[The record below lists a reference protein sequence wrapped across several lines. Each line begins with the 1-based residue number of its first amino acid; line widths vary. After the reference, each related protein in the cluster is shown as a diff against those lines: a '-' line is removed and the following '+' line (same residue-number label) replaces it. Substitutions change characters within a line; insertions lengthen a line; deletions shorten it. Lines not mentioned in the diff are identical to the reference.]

1 MTFSI
6 VASDA
11 ETGDLGVAVAS
22 RFAAVGAVVPWAKAG
37 VGAIATQSWAN
48 TEYGPQGLALLEGGT
63 PARQALDRLVLGD
76 KGREQRQLGIVDAR
90 GRAATFT
97 GARCMPWSGGSTGDR
112 FACQG
117 NLLVG
122 EQVVAAMAD
131 AFRRAN
137 GDLVDRLLTALI
149 AADVN
154 GGDRRGRQAA
164 AILVVRDQAGY
175 GKRND
180 RYVDLRVDDHP
191 QAVSELARI
200 FSVYDREILVRKD
213 QLLEA
218 AGALV
223 TEIQHRL
230 ASRRLYSGPPTGVL
244 DGPTRRAIMFFA
256 TEYSLED
263 RLPERWDDDKVEIK
277 EISGTLVRELRD
289 LTPEP

>member
-6 VASDA
+6 VAADPNN
-11 ETGDLGVAVAS
+11 GDLGVAVAS
-22 RFAAVGAVVPWAKAG
+22 RFAAVGAVVPWARAG
-37 VGAIATQSWAN
+37 VGAVATQSWAN
-48 TEYGPQGLALLEGGT
+48 TEFGPQALALLGNGT

-76 KGREQRQLGIVDAR
+76 NQREQRQLGIVDAR

-97 GARCMPWSGGSTGDR
+97 GAKCMPWAGGTSGDR

-131 AFRRAN
+131 AFRRAT
-137 GDLVDRLLTALI
+137 GELVDRILTALI
-149 AADVN
+149 AGDAV

-164 AILVVRDQAGY
+164 AVLVVRERGGY

-191 QAVSELARI
+191 QAVSELARV
-200 FSVYDREILVRKD
+200 FAVYDREILVRED
-213 QLLEA
+213 PVLPASRE
-218 AGALV
+218 LV

-230 ASRRLYSGPPTGVL
+230 ATYRLYSGPPTGVL
-244 DGPTRRAIMFFA
+244 DERTQRALAMFA
-256 TEYSLED
+256 GEYNLED
-263 RLPERWDDDKVEIK
+263 RLREDQQL
-277 EISGTLVRELRD
+277 SGTLVNELREV
-289 LTPEP
+289 TGER

>member
-11 ETGDLGVAVAS
+11 RTGDLGVACAS
-22 RFAAVGAVVPWAKAG
+22 RFAAVGAVVPWARAG

-48 TEYGPQGLALLEGGT
+48 TDYGPEGLELLASGT
-63 PARQALDRLVLGD
+63 PARQVLDRLVLGD

-97 GARCMPWSGGSTGDR
+97 GAKCMPWSGGTTGDR

-122 EQVVAAMAD
+122 EQVIAAMAD
-131 AFRRAN
+131 AFRRAS
-137 GDLVDRLLTALI
+137 GDLVDRLLTALV
-149 AADVN
+149 AGDVT

-164 AILVVRDQAGY
+164 AIVVVRESEGY

-200 FSVYDREILVRKD
+200 FSVYDSEILVRND
-213 QLLEA
+213 A
-218 AGALV
+218 ALPASRALV
-223 TEIQHRL
+223 SEVQHRL
-230 ASRRLYSGPPTGVL
+230 ASRRLYSGPPSGEL
-244 DGPTRRAIMFFA
+244 DERTRMALSLFA
-256 TEYSLED
+256 GEYALED
-263 RLPERWDDDKVEIK
+263 RLRDDDQLSE
-277 EISGTLVRELRD
+277 TLIRELRD
-289 LTPEP
+289 LTPDP

>member
-11 ETGDLGVAVAS
+11 QTGDIGVAVAS

-48 TEYGPQGLALLEGGT
+48 TDYGPEGLALLEGGT
-63 PARQALDRLVLGD
+63 PARQVLDRLVLGD
-76 KGREQRQLGIVDAR
+76 KGREQRQVGLVDAR

-97 GARCMPWSGGSTGDR
+97 GARCMPWSGGSIGDR
-112 FACQG
+112 FAVQG

-122 EQVVAAMAD
+122 EQVVAAMGD
-131 AFRRAN
+131 AYRRAT
-137 GDLVDRLLTALI
+137 GELVDRLL
-149 AADVN
+149 AAIVAGDVV

-164 AILVVRDQAGY
+164 AILVVRPNAGY

-191 QAVSELARI
+191 QAVSELGRVFA
-200 FSVYDREILVRKD
+200 VYDREIHVRD
-213 QLLEA
+213 DPLESPTRE
-218 AGALV
+218 LV
-223 TEIQHRL
+223 TELQHRL
-230 ASRRLYSGPPTGVL
+230 ATRRLYSGPPTGEL
-244 DGPTRRAIMFFA
+244 DERTRMALSMFA
-256 TEYSLED
+256 GEYNLED
-263 RLPERWDDDKVEIK
+263 RIREDDQL
-277 EISGTLVRELRD
+277 SGTLIRELRE

>member
-6 VASDA
+6 VASDS

-22 RFAAVGAVVPWAKAG
+22 RFAAVGAVVPWARSG
-37 VGAIATQSWAN
+37 IGAIATQSWAN

-63 PARQALDRLVLGD
+63 PARQTLDRLVLGD
-76 KGREQRQLGIVDAR
+76 KGREQRQIGLVDAR

-97 GARCMPWSGGSTGDR
+97 GAKCMPWAGGSTGDR

-131 AFRRAN
+131 AFRRAT
-137 GDLVDRLLTALI
+137 GELVDRLLNALI
-149 AADVN
+149 AGDVN

-164 AILVVRDQAGY
+164 AILVVREGSGY

-191 QAVSELARI
+191 QAVSELVRV
-200 FSVYDREILVRKD
+200 FSVYDKEILVRND
-213 QLLEA
+213 PLLEA
-218 AGALV
+218 SRQLV

-230 ASRRLYSGPPTGVL
+230 ASRRLYSGAPTGEL
-244 DGPTRRAIMFFA
+244 DERTRMALTLFA
-256 TEYSLED
+256 TEYNLED
-263 RLPERWDDDKVEIK
+263 RIREDDQLSE
-277 EISGTLVRELRD
+277 TLVRELRE

>member
-11 ETGDLGVAVAS
+11 RTGDLGVACAS

-48 TEYGPQGLALLEGGT
+48 TDYGPEGLELLGSGT
-63 PARQALDRLVLGD
+63 PARQVLDRLILGD

-97 GARCMPWSGGSTGDR
+97 GAKCMPWSGGTTGDR

-122 EQVVAAMAD
+122 EQVIAAMAD
-131 AFRRAN
+131 AFRRAS
-137 GDLVDRLLTALI
+137 GDLVDRLLTALV
-149 AADVN
+149 AGDVT

-164 AILVVRDQAGY
+164 AIVVVRDSEGY

-200 FSVYDREILVRKD
+200 FSVYDAEILVRND
-213 QLLEA
+213 A
-218 AGALV
+218 ALPASRTLV
-223 TEIQHRL
+223 TEVQHRL
-230 ASRRLYSGPPTGVL
+230 ASRRLYSGPPSGEL
-244 DGPTRRAIMFFA
+244 DERTRMALALFA
-256 TEYSLED
+256 GEYALED
-263 RLPERWDDDKVEIK
+263 RLRDDEHLS
-277 EISGTLVRELRD
+277 ETLIRELRD
-289 LTPEP
+289 LTPDP

>member
-22 RFAAVGAVVPWAKAG
+22 RFAAVGAVVAWARAG
-37 VGAIATQSWAN
+37 IGAVATQSWAN
-48 TEYGPQGLALLEGGT
+48 TDYGPEGLALLEGGT

-76 KGREQRQLGIVDAR
+76 KGREQRQIGIVDAR

-97 GARCMPWSGGSTGDR
+97 GARCMPWAGGSTGDR

-131 AFRRAN
+131 AYRRAN
-137 GDLVDRLLTALI
+137 GELVDRLLTALI
-149 AADVN
+149 AGDVN

-164 AILVVRDQAGY
+164 AILVVRDHGGY

-180 RYVDLRVDDHP
+180 RYIDLRVDEHP
-191 QAVSELARI
+191 QAVSELARV
-200 FSVYDREILVRKD
+200 FSVYDREILVRND
-213 QLLEA
+213 PLLDPSPQL
-218 AGALV
+218 V
-223 TEIQHRL
+223 SEIQHRL
-230 ASRRLYSGPPTGVL
+230 ASRRLYSGPPTGKL
-244 DGPTRRAIMFFA
+244 DEPTWMALTFFA

-263 RLPERWDDDKVEIK
+263 RLPEDEDQK
-277 EISGTLVRELRD
+277 EGAKLSETLVRELRD
-289 LTPEP
+289 MTPEP

>member
-11 ETGDLGVAVAS
+11 ESGDLGVAVAS

-37 VGAIATQSWAN
+37 IGAIATQSWAN

-63 PARQALDRLVLGD
+63 PARQTLDRLVLGD
-76 KGREQRQLGIVDAR
+76 KGREQRQIGLVDAR

-97 GARCMPWSGGSTGDR
+97 GARCMPWAGGSTGDR

-117 NLLVG
+117 TLLVG

-131 AFRRAN
+131 AYRRSS
-137 GDLVDRLLTALI
+137 GELVDRLLTALI

-164 AILVVRDQAGY
+164 AILVVRDHAGY

-200 FSVYDREILVRKD
+200 FSVYDREILVRDD
-213 QLLEA
+213 QLLVA
-218 AGALV
+218 SRQLV

-230 ASRRLYSGPPTGVL
+230 ASRRLYSGPPTGEL
-244 DGPTRRAIMFFA
+244 DDRTRVALTLFA
-256 TEYSLED
+256 AEFYLED
-263 RLPERWDDDKVEIK
+263 RIREDAQLSE
-277 EISGTLVRELRD
+277 TLVRELRE

>member
-11 ETGDLGVAVAS
+11 LTGDIGVAVAS

-48 TEYGPQGLALLEGGT
+48 TEYGPEGLALLEGGT
-63 PARQALDRLVLGD
+63 PARQVLDRLVLGD
-76 KGREQRQLGIVDAR
+76 KGREQRQVGLVDAR

-97 GARCMPWSGGSTGDR
+97 GARCMPWSGGSIGDR
-112 FACQG
+112 FAVQG

-122 EQVVAAMAD
+122 EQVVAAMGD
-131 AFRRAN
+131 AYRRAT
-137 GDLVDRLLTALI
+137 GELVDRLL
-149 AADVN
+149 AAIVAGDVV

-164 AILVVRDQAGY
+164 AVLVVRANAGY

-191 QAVSELARI
+191 QAVSELVRVFA
-200 FSVYDREILVRKD
+200 VYDREILVRD
-213 QLLEA
+213 DPLMSPTRELI
-218 AGALV
+218 
-223 TEIQHRL
+223 TELQHRL
-230 ASRRLYSGPPTGVL
+230 ATRRLYSGPPTGEL
-244 DGPTRRAIMFFA
+244 DERTRMALGMFA
-256 TEYSLED
+256 AEYNLED
-263 RLPERWDDDKVEIK
+263 RIREDDQL
-277 EISGTLVRELRD
+277 SGTLIRELRE

>member
-11 ETGDLGVAVAS
+11 RTGDLGVACAS

-48 TEYGPQGLALLEGGT
+48 TDYGPEGLELLGSGT
-63 PARQALDRLVLGD
+63 PARQVLDRLILGD

-97 GARCMPWSGGSTGDR
+97 GAKCMPWSGGTTGDR

-122 EQVVAAMAD
+122 EQVIAAMAD
-131 AFRRAN
+131 AFRRAS
-137 GDLVDRLLTALI
+137 GDLVDRLLTALV
-149 AADVN
+149 AGDVT

-164 AILVVRDQAGY
+164 AIVVVRDSEGY

-200 FSVYDREILVRKD
+200 FSVYDAEILVRND
-213 QLLEA
+213 A
-218 AGALV
+218 ALPASRTLV
-223 TEIQHRL
+223 TEVQHRL
-230 ASRRLYSGPPTGVL
+230 ASRRLYSGPPSGEL
-244 DGPTRRAIMFFA
+244 DERTRMALALFA
-256 TEYSLED
+256 GEYALED
-263 RLPERWDDDKVEIK
+263 RLRDDEQLS
-277 EISGTLVRELRD
+277 ETLIRELRD
-289 LTPEP
+289 LTPDP